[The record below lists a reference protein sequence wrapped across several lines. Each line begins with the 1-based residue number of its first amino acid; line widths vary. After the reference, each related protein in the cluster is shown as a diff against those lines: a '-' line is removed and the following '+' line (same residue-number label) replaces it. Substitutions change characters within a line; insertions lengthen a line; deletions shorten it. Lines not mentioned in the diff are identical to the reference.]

1 MSVKFLK
8 NSKTGLL
15 LGLIALSIMTGVG
28 VSGLL
33 STSKTVSSS
42 GTIKGINVG
51 VYSDLACTQE
61 VSSLDWGIQ
70 EPGDVVTHIAYIK
83 NTGNADVTLY
93 LLLNNWTP
101 TNAVDYLSV
110 TWDEESTVL
119 SVDEVVEA
127 VLSLTVD
134 NSITGIDDFSF
145 QVVIGGT
152 G

>member
-1 MSVKFLK
+1 M
-8 NSKTGLL
+8 
-15 LGLIALSIMTGVG
+15 
-28 VSGLL
+28 
-33 STSKTVSSS
+33 
-42 GTIKGINVG
+42 
-51 VYSDLACTQE
+51 
-61 VSSLDWGIQ
+61 
-70 EPGDVVTHIAYIK
+70 
-83 NTGNADVTLY
+83 TLY